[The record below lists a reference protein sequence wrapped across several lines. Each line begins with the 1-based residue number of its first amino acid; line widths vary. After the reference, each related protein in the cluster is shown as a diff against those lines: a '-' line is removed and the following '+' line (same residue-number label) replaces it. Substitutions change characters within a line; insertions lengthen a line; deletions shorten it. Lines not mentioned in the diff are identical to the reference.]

1 MSDCSNNPSKGLE
14 ISPFFVLLFITSN
27 FSGREVISMITIQ
40 KRNGELAV
48 FDKNKI
54 YKAVEGA
61 NNEVRE
67 EDRAKPFVI
76 ETLPSQTGTRS

>member
-1 MSDCSNNPSKGLE
+1 
-14 ISPFFVLLFITSN
+14 
-27 FSGREVISMITIQ
+27 MITIQ

-67 EDRAKPFVI
+67 RCESTP
-76 ETLPSQTGTRS
+76 TS